1 MKKLAV
7 LMNGHFCDRINPG
20 RGSKRR
26 MRVASPFARER
37 GRVRAGSQW
46 YYARSLNPS
55 PRSSPLAQGKR
66 RNVAT
71 QRVLFLLILF
81 IACAIG
87 TRSAGQIAA
96 SPGGSPAPAKK
107 AEKPAKEKAKN
118 KEKKKEDKS
127 SGANLFGP
135 GTAGQQSNEPTTT
148 EIYSDEAFFD
158 STKNMGI
165 FSGRVKVVDPRFNLQ
180 SDKLTVFITKGQSQ
194 SLEKA
199 IAEGNVGLIRDRPDA
214 NGGPPTRAVGR
225 ADKATYIAA
234 TGDVELAGTP
244 RVQEGPNMHVAT
256 SPDTVM
262 VISQNSQLRTHG
274 PSRTEI
280 VQQPNDEKKGQ
291 ASPSQTPAAQASPA
305 SPAPSLPK
313 P

>member
-1 MKKLAV
+1 MKKIAV
-7 LMNGHFCDRINPG
+7 L
-20 RGSKRR
+20 
-26 MRVASPFARER
+26 V
-37 GRVRAGSQW
+37 
-46 YYARSLNPS
+46 
-55 PRSSPLAQGKR
+55 
-66 RNVAT
+66 
-71 QRVLFLLILF
+71 LF

-87 TRSAGQIAA
+87 ARSSGQIAA
-96 SPGGSPAPAKK
+96 APVGSPAPVKK
-107 AEKPAKEKAKN
+107 AEKPGKERAKD
-118 KEKKKEDKS
+118 KKKEDKS
-127 SGANLFGP
+127 SGTNLLGSGAAGP
-135 GTAGQQSNEPTTT
+135 QSNEPTTT
-148 EIYSDEAFFD
+148 QIYADEAFFD

-180 SDKLTVFITKGQSQ
+180 SDKLTVFITKGQNQ

-199 IAEGNVGLIRDRPDA
+199 LAEGNVGLVRDRPDP

-225 ADKATYIAA
+225 ADKATYTAA

-244 RVQEGPNMHVAT
+244 RVQEGPNLHVAT

-280 VQQPNDEKKGQ
+280 VQQPDQEKKGQ
-291 ASPSQTPAAQASPA
+291 AKPSQTPAAQASPA
-305 SPAPSLPK
+305 PSLPK